1 MRGMNLSHSPNSPDP
16 PSLKPPKYASFM
28 QIENDASSV
37 VRSFL
42 FSLLLLLIAAWFPG
56 IVFVFFFFSSLFSSI
71 D

>member
-1 MRGMNLSHSPNSPDP
+1 
-16 PSLKPPKYASFM
+16 M

-56 IVFVFFFFSSLFSSI
+56 IVFVFFFFSFLFSSI